1 MKTSAKASRA
11 TLVQPQLVLLV
22 AAVFLVA
29 MVSQSFGA
37 TTVSLHTPHVGA
49 SSMTFSNQSD
59 NGGLSS
65 PVVWHFVLNQLDR
78 GTAAGQLTATFAS
91 GGTKTATGRP
101 TGNGQLQHFYVG
113 TSGHDTLLS
122 ASALVA
128 SSGGKLVL
136 SHVSYRV
143 VPENPPVDPEDPPV
157 DPEDPPVDPEDPPVD
172 PEDPPVDPE
181 DPPVDPEDPPVDP
194 DDPDDPFLPFTEDDD
209 PEVAAAGAQEEFLP
223 FTGGTGALL
232 SLAAALAS
240 AGGYGLR
247 RWAMNR

>member
-29 MVSQSFGA
+29 MVSQSYGA
-37 TTVSLHTPHVGA
+37 MTVPLQSSHVGA
-49 SSMTFSNQSD
+49 SSTTFNNESD
-59 NGGLSS
+59 NGGLSD
-65 PVVWHFVLNQLDR
+65 PVVWHFVLNQLDED
-78 GTAAGQLTATFAS
+78 TPAGQLTVTFAS

-122 ASALVA
+122 ASVLVA

-136 SHVSYRV
+136 SHVSYSA
-143 VPENPPVDPEDPPV
+143 VPEDPPVDPDDPPV

-194 DDPDDPFLPFTEDDD
+194 
-209 PEVAAAGAQEEFLP
+209 
-223 FTGGTGALL
+223 
-232 SLAAALAS
+232 
-240 AGGYGLR
+240 
-247 RWAMNR
+247 

>member
-1 MKTSAKASRA
+1 

-29 MVSQSFGA
+29 MVSQSYGA
-37 TTVSLHTPHVGA
+37 MTVPLQSSHVGA
-49 SSMTFSNQSD
+49 SSTTFNNESD
-59 NGGLSS
+59 NGGLSD
-65 PVVWHFVLNQLDR
+65 PVVWHFVLNQLDDD
-78 GTAAGQLTATFAS
+78 TPAGQLTVTFAS

-122 ASALVA
+122 ASVLVA

-136 SHVSYRV
+136 SHVSYSA
-143 VPENPPVDPEDPPV
+143 VPEDPPVDPDDPPV

-181 DPPVDPEDPPVDP
+181 DPPVDPE
-194 DDPDDPFLPFTEDDD
+194 DPDDPFLPFTEDDD